1 MKTTLILHLWWSLF
15 KASLIQLNAKAYC
28 MMFDQ
33 VVLFCSECCFICWFM
48 YHNKSNWQ
56 EKRLRASRGA
66 KDCCNEKQNS
76 ERHFSCNQHHRQ
88 KANWFYWIV
97 FWHRCICN
105 WHWHSSAILWIYIV
119 NSCLFGKRVKK
130 NVPLA
135 CAISKVTTKW
145 YAKHQSVY
153 FAV

>member
-76 ERHFSCNQHHRQ
+76 ERHVSFNQHHRQ
-88 KANWFYWIV
+88 KQTDCIELCFGTDVYATDTDTRALFCEFILLIHV
-97 FWHRCICN
+97 F
-105 WHWHSSAILWIYIV
+105 LE
-119 NSCLFGKRVKK
+119 
-130 NVPLA
+130 NVWKQMFL
-135 CAISKVTTKW
+135 
-145 YAKHQSVY
+145 
-153 FAV
+153 